1 MYLLAFDTS
10 LNKTYIALGC
20 DGQIVN
26 SQVVESKDGIYHSEF
41 LTEKI
46 KEILDDNSLKITD
59 IGAVITNVGPG
70 SFTGIRTCNTVARM
84 LGQQLDVDV
93 VGVSSLEILS
103 SLNDSEK
110 ESLCLMDA
118 RKHKAYAAV
127 YSGSVEILQPSALE
141 IDEAIKKASDNK
153 YFVIADTKISAIL
166 KENGIESLNYEETN
180 YDLGRNL
187 LKLGY
192 EHLKRGGNFNFAL
205 LKPLYI
211 QPPSITMPKSK
222 N

>member
-10 LNKTYIALGC
+10 LNKTYIALGS
-20 DGQIVN
+20 DDKVLSSKI
-26 SQVVESKDGIYHSEF
+26 VESQGGVYHSEF
-41 LTEKI
+41 LIEKI
-46 KEILDDNSLKITD
+46 KEILNDNSLKIKD
-59 IGAVITNVGPG
+59 IDAVITNIGPG

-84 LGQQLDVDV
+84 LGQQLDIDV
-93 VGVSSLEILS
+93 VGISSLEMIS

-110 ESLCLMDA
+110 ETICLMDA
-118 RKHKAYAAV
+118 RKHKAYLAV
-127 YSGSVEILQPSALE
+127 YSGSEEISSPYALE
-141 IDEAIKKASDNK
+141 LEDAIKEASDNK
-153 YFVIADTKISAIL
+153 YFVIADTKISSIL
-166 KENGIESLNYEETN
+166 KENNIQSLNYEETN
-180 YDLGRNL
+180 FDLGRNL

-211 QPPSITMPKSK
+211 QPPSITMPKPK

>member
-46 KEILDDNSLKITD
+46 KEILSDNSLKITD

-118 RKHKAYAAV
+118 RKHKAYAAI
-127 YSGSVEILQPSALE
+127 YSGAVEILPPSALE
-141 IDEAIKKASDNK
+141 IDEAIKIASDNK

-205 LKPLYI
+205 LMTLYF
-211 QPPSITMPKSK
+211 QAPSITMPKSK

>member
-46 KEILDDNSLKITD
+46 KEILSDNSLKITD
-59 IGAVITNVGPG
+59 IGAVVTNVGPG

-118 RKHKAYAAV
+118 RKHKAYAAI

-141 IDEAIKKASDNK
+141 IDEAIKIASDNK
-153 YFVIADTKISAIL
+153 YFVIADTKISVIL

>member
-46 KEILDDNSLKITD
+46 KEILSDNSLKITD

-118 RKHKAYAAV
+118 RKHKAYAAI
-127 YSGSVEILQPSALE
+127 YSGAVEILQPSALE
-141 IDEAIKKASDNK
+141 IDEAIKIASDNK

>member
-46 KEILDDNSLKITD
+46 KEILSDNSLKITD

-141 IDEAIKKASDNK
+141 IDEAIKVASDNK

>member
-10 LNKTYIALGC
+10 LNKTYIALGY
-20 DGQIVN
+20 DDKVL
-26 SQVVESKDGIYHSEF
+26 SSKVVESQGEIYHSEF

-46 KEILDDNSLKITD
+46 KEILNENSLTIKD
-59 IGAVITNVGPG
+59 IDAVVTNVGPG

-84 LGQQLDVDV
+84 LGQQLGIDII
-93 VGVSSLEILS
+93 GISSLEIIS
-103 SLNDSEK
+103 SLNNSDK
-110 ESLCLMDA
+110 ETICLMDA
-118 RKHKAYAAV
+118 RKHKAYVAI
-127 YSGSVEILQPSALE
+127 YSDSKEIASPSALE
-141 IDEAIKKASDNK
+141 LEEAIKEASDNK
-153 YFVIADTKISAIL
+153 YFVIADTKISTIL
-166 KENGIESLNYEETN
+166 QENNIQSLNYEETN
-180 YDLGRNL
+180 LDLGRNL

-211 QPPSITMPKSK
+211 QPPSITMPKPK

>member
-46 KEILDDNSLKITD
+46 KEILSDNSLKITD
-59 IGAVITNVGPG
+59 IGAVVTNVGPG

-118 RKHKAYAAV
+118 RKHKAYAAI
-127 YSGSVEILQPSALE
+127 YSGAVEILPPSALE
-141 IDEAIKKASDNK
+141 IDEAIKIASDNK

>member
-46 KEILDDNSLKITD
+46 KEILSDNSLKITD

-141 IDEAIKKASDNK
+141 IDEAIKIASDNK

>member
-46 KEILDDNSLKITD
+46 KEILSDNSLKITD
-59 IGAVITNVGPG
+59 IGAVVTNVGPG

-141 IDEAIKKASDNK
+141 IDEAIKIASDNK
-153 YFVIADTKISAIL
+153 YFVVADTKISAIL

>member
-10 LNKTYIALGC
+10 LNKTYIALGS
-20 DGQIVN
+20 DDKVLSSKI
-26 SQVVESKDGIYHSEF
+26 VESQGGVYHSEF
-41 LTEKI
+41 LIEKI
-46 KEILDDNSLKITD
+46 KEILNDNSLKIKD
-59 IGAVITNVGPG
+59 IDAVITNIGPG

-84 LGQQLDVDV
+84 LGQQLDIDV
-93 VGVSSLEILS
+93 VGISSLEMIS

-110 ESLCLMDA
+110 ETICLMDA
-118 RKHKAYAAV
+118 RKHKAYLAV
-127 YSGSVEILQPSALE
+127 YSGSEEISSPSALE
-141 IDEAIKKASDNK
+141 LEDAIKEASDNK
-153 YFVIADTKISAIL
+153 YFVIADTKISSIL
-166 KENGIESLNYEETN
+166 KENNIQSLNYEETN
-180 YDLGRNL
+180 FDLGRNL

-211 QPPSITMPKSK
+211 QPPSITMPKPK

>member
-46 KEILDDNSLKITD
+46 KEILSGNSLKITD
-59 IGAVITNVGPG
+59 IGAVVTNVGPG

-118 RKHKAYAAV
+118 RKHKAYAAI
-127 YSGSVEILQPSALE
+127 YSGSEEMLPPSAL
-141 IDEAIKKASDNK
+141 DLDDAIKKASDNK

>member
-46 KEILDDNSLKITD
+46 KEILSDNSLKITD

-118 RKHKAYAAV
+118 RKHKAYAAI

-141 IDEAIKKASDNK
+141 IDEAIKVASDNK

-180 YDLGRNL
+180 YDLGHNL

>member
-46 KEILDDNSLKITD
+46 KEILFDNSLKITD

-118 RKHKAYAAV
+118 RKHKAYAAI

-141 IDEAIKKASDNK
+141 IDEAIKIASDNK
-153 YFVIADTKISAIL
+153 YFVIADTKISVIL

>member
-10 LNKTYIALGC
+10 LNRTYISLGR
-20 DGQIVN
+20 DEQILD
-26 SQVVESKDGIYHSEF
+26 SQIVESKEGIYHSEF

-46 KEILDDNSLKITD
+46 KEILSDNSLKVAD
-59 IGAVITNVGPG
+59 IDAVITNVGPG

-84 LGQQLDVDV
+84 LGQQLDIDV

-118 RKHKAYAAV
+118 RKHKAYAAI
-127 YSGSVEILQPSALE
+127 YSRSEEILPPSALD
-141 IDEAIKKASDNK
+141 IDDAIKKASDNK
-153 YFVIADTKISAIL
+153 YFIVADTKISSIL
-166 KENGIESLNYEETN
+166 KEHGIEALNYEETN

-211 QPPSITMPKSK
+211 QPPSITMPKPK

>member
-46 KEILDDNSLKITD
+46 KEILSDNSLKITD

-84 LGQQLDVDV
+84 LGQQLDVEV
-93 VGVSSLEILS
+93 VGVSSLEIA
-103 SLNDSEK
+103 E
-110 ESLCLMDA
+110 
-118 RKHKAYAAV
+118 
-127 YSGSVEILQPSALE
+127 
-141 IDEAIKKASDNK
+141 
-153 YFVIADTKISAIL
+153 
-166 KENGIESLNYEETN
+166 
-180 YDLGRNL
+180 
-187 LKLGY
+187 
-192 EHLKRGGNFNFAL
+192 
-205 LKPLYI
+205 
-211 QPPSITMPKSK
+211 
-222 N
+222 

>member
-46 KEILDDNSLKITD
+46 KEILSDNSLKITD

-110 ESLCLMDA
+110 EIYTQLKSKIESVAANGGSTKFELDVSSLNITWT
-118 RKHKAYAAV
+118 
-127 YSGSVEILQPSALE
+127 GG
-141 IDEAIKKASDNK
+141 
-153 YFVIADTKISAIL
+153 
-166 KENGIESLNYEETN
+166 ENGYKTVFDTSKIIMC
-180 YDLGRNL
+180 L
-187 LKLGY
+187 LVTFA
-192 EHLKRGGNFNFAL
+192 RCAL
-205 LKPLYI
+205 LRQFRPRAEL
-211 QPPSITMPKSK
+211 
-222 N
+222 

>member
-1 MYLLAFDTS
+1 
-10 LNKTYIALGC
+10 
-20 DGQIVN
+20 
-26 SQVVESKDGIYHSEF
+26 
-41 LTEKI
+41 
-46 KEILDDNSLKITD
+46 
-59 IGAVITNVGPG
+59 
-70 SFTGIRTCNTVARM
+70 
-84 LGQQLDVDV
+84 
-93 VGVSSLEILS
+93 
-103 SLNDSEK
+103 
-110 ESLCLMDA
+110 MDA
-118 RKHKAYAAV
+118 RKHKAYAAI
-127 YSGSVEILQPSALE
+127 YSGAVEILPPSALE
-141 IDEAIKKASDNK
+141 IDEAIKIASDNK